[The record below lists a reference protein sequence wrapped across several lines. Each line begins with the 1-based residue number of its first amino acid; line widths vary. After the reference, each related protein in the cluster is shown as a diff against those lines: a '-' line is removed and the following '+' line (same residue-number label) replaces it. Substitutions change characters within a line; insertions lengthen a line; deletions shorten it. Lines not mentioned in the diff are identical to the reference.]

1 MKTLETRAKEFAS
14 YHHARVN
21 QRRKYTGEP
30 YITHPEAVAEIVR
43 SVPHTEEML
52 AAAWLHDTVEDTEA
66 TFAEIEAMFGVEVC
80 CLVEQLTDVSSAH
93 DGLREHRKEMDRRHM
108 ERASPAAKTVKLADL
123 IHNCE
128 SITRMDPKFAKIY
141 LAEKRE
147 LLKVLKEGDPILYTK
162 ASELLGAS
170 Q

>member
-14 YHHARVN
+14 YHHARIN

-43 SVPHTEEML
+43 AVPHTEEML

-66 TFAEIEAMFGVEVC
+66 TFAEVEAMFGVEVC

-123 IHNCE
+123 IHNSE
-128 SITRMDPKFAKIY
+128 SIVRMNPKFAKVY
-141 LAEKRE
+141 LEEKRE
-147 LLKVLKEGDPILYTK
+147 LLKVLKEGDPILYAK